1 MYDTKICFSI
11 IVIIQ
16 KIFLKRNLT
25 ILRRQTF
32 MWLNPHLEIFTPST
46 KLNPH
51 LCSGKCPTP
60 PPTRRVWINL
70 QPPLHQG
77 GGGGGGEKLCWSCW
91 IWREEYHEKR
101 FCILCLVNLIK
112 KTLFYK
118 YGDLFLRVWRTL
130 KTVCHER
137 GQVS

>member
-32 MWLNPHLEIFTPST
+32 MWLSPHLEIFTPST

-60 PPTRRVWINL
+60 PYTAGLDKPSTPSPPGWWGGRVETMLKLLNMARGISWKTF
-70 QPPLHQG
+70 LHPMPYAG
-77 GGGGGGEKLCWSCW
+77 HMTSFRDVIFAIFLV
-91 IWREEYHEKR
+91 
-101 FCILCLVNLIK
+101 IL
-112 KTLFYK
+112 
-118 YGDLFLRVWRTL
+118 LRNCRLSPYTSFS
-130 KTVCHER
+130 R
-137 GQVS
+137 

>member
-16 KIFLKRNLT
+16 KIFLKSNLT

-60 PPTRRVWINL
+60 L
-70 QPPLHQG
+70 PPL
-77 GGGGGGEKLCWSCW
+77 LL
-91 IWREEYHEKR
+91 IWKYCNCALASKNHP
-101 FCILCLVNLIK
+101 CLIK
-112 KTLFYK
+112 TLGARLIYQPSVCM
-118 YGDLFLRVWRTL
+118 YVYVCIFLPVTQYYLEDGNHSYIYIYQQTYMRKEL
-130 KTVCHER
+130 
-137 GQVS
+137 